1 MVVLSRLEHPH
12 IVKLIGVC
20 PESCSLVY
28 EQLPNG
34 TLRDRLSKGL
44 PWEDRIRILTEQ
56 RSALVY
62 LHSSRP
68 NAIIHADL
76 KLTNILLDAGDVSRL
91 GDFGTARVVPVKPL
105 EEETI
110 IRRTIPMGTMGYID
124 PVFLMTGKLTT
135 ASDVYAFGV
144 VILQLLT
151 GLDDLNIVERA
162 SGGQDARR
170 AHYAGRVGRALA
182 KETN

>member
-91 GDFGTARVVPVKPL
+91 GDFVPVKPL